1 MTLDQFPTWLQ
12 ALLSAA
18 RLDLKADSGRQP
30 TGASL
35 LVATV
40 VALAGS
46 LGADYLLVKLGTHVF
61 PSTIDYSHFRFADYA
76 KLTIV
81 GVLIA
86 CAAWPVATHLT
97 SRPREFF
104 FRAAITVTIV
114 LFAPDLYIWHGG
126 SPGDAVFVLIWL
138 HVAIALV
145 TYNALV
151 RLAPVP
157 RGRHARHV
165 RSAL

>member
-12 ALLSAA
+12 SLLTAA

-30 TGASL
+30 TGVSL
-35 LVATV
+35 LLATV
-40 VALAGS
+40 VALVGS
-46 LGADYLLVKLGTHVF
+46 LAADYLLVKLGTHVF
-61 PSTIDYSHFRFADYA
+61 PSTIGYVHFRFSDYS
-76 KLTIV
+76 KLTII

-86 CAAWPVATHLT
+86 CAAWPVATRLT

-104 FRAAITVTIV
+104 FRAAIVVTIV
-114 LFAPDLYIWHGG
+114 LLAPDLYIWRGG

-138 HVAIALV
+138 HVAIAVV

-151 RLAPVP
+151 HLAPVP
-157 RGRHARHV
+157 RGRHAR
-165 RSAL
+165 RAR